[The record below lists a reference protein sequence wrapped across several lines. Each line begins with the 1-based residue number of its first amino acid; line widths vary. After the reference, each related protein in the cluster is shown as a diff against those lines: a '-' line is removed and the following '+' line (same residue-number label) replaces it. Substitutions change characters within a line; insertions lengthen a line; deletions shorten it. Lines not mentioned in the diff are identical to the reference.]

1 MSVRTYQ
8 RDRTATSSSH
18 RVTIPQPR
26 RAGTHPAVSLTTTVP
41 KEFVHRAAVA
51 EVLLTEWGRVDD
63 TRFTARAQWP
73 RGHSFFTPLPGGY
86 HDPLIATETV
96 RQIGTLLAHT
106 EFGVPLDHQFLMWDC
121 SFTVEPEQLRIGDAP
136 ASIDLEVSFEE
147 VRLRGR
153 RLTGGRYRVVL
164 RRHGRVAV
172 TGGASFTCTAPEVYR
187 RLRGERALGRTGQL
201 PLTAPTAPQ
210 TVGRMSPTD
219 VVLSPVGEPGRW
231 QLRVDTR
238 HPVIFDHPL
247 DHAPGML
254 LVEAARQAAAA
265 TLDCQDFL
273 PIALGAE
280 FKRYVELDAPCTIEA
295 VRLPGD
301 APAVLVTGHQ
311 FGEQAFSATVTGA
324 PSAR

>member
-1 MSVRTYQ
+1 M
-8 RDRTATSSSH
+8 
-18 RVTIPQPR
+18 TIPQPR
-26 RAGTHPAVSLTTTVP
+26 RTGTNPPVSLTTTVP

-51 EVLLTEWGRVDD
+51 EVLLTEWSRTDD

-73 RGHSFFTPLPGGY
+73 RSHSFFTPVGGEY

-96 RQIGTLLAHT
+96 RQLGSLLAHA
-106 EFGVPLDHQFLMWDC
+106 EFDAPLGHQFLMQDC
-121 SFTVEPEQLRIGDAP
+121 AVTVRPEQLRIGDAP
-136 ASIDLEVSFEE
+136 ASIDLEICFEE

-153 RLTGGRYRVVL
+153 GFAGGRYRVVL
-164 RRHGRVAV
+164 RRDGQLAATGVA
-172 TGGASFTCTAPEVYR
+172 SYTCVGPEVYR
-187 RLRGERALGRTGQL
+187 RLRGERAFDHTRKL

-219 VVLSPVGEPGRW
+219 VVLSPIGEPGRW
-231 QLRVDTR
+231 RLRVDTR

-265 TLDCQDFL
+265 TLGCRDFL
-273 PIALGAE
+273 PVAHEAE

-295 VRLPGD
+295 VRLPGA

-311 FGEQAFSATVTGA
+311 FGEPAFTATVTGA
-324 PSAR
+324 PPAR